1 MNTTTPRLFVAAT
14 RQNDGKTT
22 TALGLFAALKKRLGR
37 IGYIKPVG
45 QRFVEIEGKQIDED
59 AMLMEDS
66 FKVQVPLEDMS
77 PIAVEPDFTRRY
89 IEHANNDFLV
99 KRLQNSFDRAAWEKD
114 FVIVEGTGHAGV
126 GSVFDLSNAR
136 VAKLLE
142 SKVIIVTGGGIGKPI
157 DEVAMNKALFE
168 IEGVE
173 VAGVILNK
181 VLPAKYEYIK
191 EFARRGLARLGVDLL
206 GTIPD
211 ERLLSDPEL
220 TQIAENI
227 EGEFLHRGGDVR
239 RRVEHVMIGAMSS
252 GNVVDEF
259 RPGTVVITPGDR
271 EDIILA
277 ALSSNTLN
285 VPTPTNEEKKPRR
298 RSSRKAAERVE
309 TVRSAANPSE
319 PMVVGIVL
327 SGDLL
332 PHDSIMEMIR
342 ASGVPV
348 VASPLES
355 FEVASKIHSMIVKTL
370 PGDTAKIGRIQHLV
384 ETYVEV
390 DRLLE
395 KLRG

>member
-1 MNTTTPRLFVAAT
+1 MNTSTPRLFVAAT

-45 QRFVEIEGKQIDED
+45 QRFVEHEGKQIDED

-66 FKVQVPLEDMS
+66 FQVHVPLEDMS

-99 KRLQNSFDRAAWEKD
+99 RRLQKSFDRAAWEKD
-114 FVIVEGTGHAGV
+114 FVIIEGTGHAGV

-136 VAKLLE
+136 VAKLLN

-157 DEVAMNKALFE
+157 DEVAMNKALFDS
-168 IEGVE
+168 EGVE

-181 VLPAKYEYIK
+181 VLPAKREYI
-191 EFARRGLARLGVDLL
+191 EDFGRRGLARLGVDLL

-211 ERLLSDPEL
+211 ERLLADPEL
-220 TQIAENI
+220 TQIAESI
-227 EGEFLHRGGDVR
+227 SGEFLHAPGDVR
-239 RRVEHVMIGAMSS
+239 RRVQHVIIGAMSS
-252 GNVVDEF
+252 GNVVDEL
-259 RPGTVVITPGDR
+259 RPGTLVITPGDR

-277 ALSSNTLN
+277 ALSSSSLHMPPH
-285 VPTPTNEEKKPRR
+285 VQKKG
-298 RSSRKAAERVE
+298 RKAPPPPEPG
-309 TVRSAANPSE
+309 TVPGPLVTGVILA
-319 PMVVGIVL
+319 
-327 SGDLL
+327 GDMR

-342 ASGVPV
+342 ASDVPV
-348 VASPLES
+348 IASPLES
-355 FEVASKIHSMIVKTL
+355 FEVASKIHSMVVKTL
-370 PGDTAKIGRIQHLV
+370 PGDTLKIDRIQHLI
-384 ETYVEV
+384 EKYVEV

-395 KLRG
+395 KLRL